1 MATQI
6 KLRRDTAANWAS
18 EDPVLA
24 QGEPGFDTTNNILK
38 IGDGSTIWSLLP
50 SIYDPSTDIIP
61 SADNT
66 YDLGTPSMRWRHG
79 YFATGSLYVGDIKL
93 SNNAGKLEITKVIN
107 PGEET
112 EEPDPEDSNAGDSVT
127 SKLTNGE
134 HEFKLESD
142 GTLSLDGSPYSGGSG
157 GGSTGDIN
165 FDGTDIYAPNNQV
178 ISIYD
183 KMTQI
188 LVELV

>member
-79 YFATGSLYVGDIKL
+79 YFAVSYTHLTL
-93 SNNAGKLEITKVIN
+93 PT
-107 PGEET
+107 
-112 EEPDPEDSNAGDSVT
+112 T
-127 SKLTNGE
+127 SR
-134 HEFKLESD
+134 
-142 GTLSLDGSPYSGGSG
+142 
-157 GGSTGDIN
+157 
-165 FDGTDIYAPNNQV
+165 V
-178 ISIYD
+178 
-183 KMTQI
+183 
-188 LVELV
+188 